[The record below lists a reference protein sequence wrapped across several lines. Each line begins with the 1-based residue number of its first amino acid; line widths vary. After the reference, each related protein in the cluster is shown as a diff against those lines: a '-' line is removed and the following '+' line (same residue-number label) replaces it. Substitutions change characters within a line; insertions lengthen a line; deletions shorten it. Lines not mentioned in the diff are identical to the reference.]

1 MTVPTSTLGQIE
13 ELRRK
18 LHLGLGATYDP
29 AVVQTLVPIS
39 QELDRL
45 VVQFSRQE
53 MADNSKKTA

>member
-1 MTVPTSTLGQIE
+1 MGVPTTTLGQIE

-29 AVVQTLVPIS
+29 VALQTLVPIS

-45 VVQFSRQE
+45 VVQFVRQQ
-53 MADNSKKTA
+53 MADDNS